1 MLVRRIP
8 PLAVLVALSMS
19 VACGDNGPDPLTLD
33 DLVGTW
39 RATQFVFTKQSDPS
53 RFFDLIQNSGVVTI
67 VIAAN
72 GTYSGQQSAFGV
84 TETFSGTITVSG
96 SFVSLTDDEDP
107 GDPTDFAASLTGNT
121 LTLATSDAEFD
132 FDFDGTD
139 EPASLTAVFQRD

>member
-1 MLVRRIP
+1 
-8 PLAVLVALSMS
+8 
-19 VACGDNGPDPLTLD
+19 
-33 DLVGTW
+33 
-39 RATQFVFTKQSDPS
+39 
-53 RFFDLIQNSGVVTI
+53 
-67 VIAAN
+67 
-72 GTYSGQQSAFGV
+72 
-84 TETFSGTITVSG
+84 VSG